1 MDPNIMS
8 TMMQFLQK
16 PGIMDQMK
24 NMVETPQMQE
34 VLNNKDLMD
43 NVMDIFGSKQNP
55 VDEPQKKNSS
65 DQLKFNFNNDD
76 KIILEGLKS
85 EDYNG
90 QFIKLISFNEDKQR
104 YVVEL
109 ENGKQLLVKEEN
121 LTILEEVIEDIEKES
136 DENEEN
142 IIEIN

>member
-1 MDPNIMS
+1 MMDPHIMS

-43 NVMDIFGSKQNP
+43 NVMTLFGSKQTP
-55 VDEPQKKNSS
+55 VDESQTKKKSE
-65 DQLKFNFNNDD
+65 LKYNFNNDD

-85 EDYNG
+85 EEYNG

-121 LTILEEVIEDIEKES
+121 LTILEEVKEDEEDSNKT
-136 DENEEN
+136 DEN
-142 IIEIN
+142 IIEKN